1 MSKFF
6 IQSYLKDHVLSLSV
20 DDCTTDLVH
29 PLPKDEA
36 LPGDLAIVRCGP
48 YVGQRGSIEWIN
60 PNGFWIHFHNSVGSD
75 MADEDSTI
83 LVEPCNIHIKPAP
96 HTLTLT
102 EDKGYNV
109 TVGDIVEV
117 ARGSYYCFQGV
128 VKVVDLTNALLD
140 IVCPVKGNQVSF
152 LFSV

>member
-1 MSKFF
+1 
-6 IQSYLKDHVLSLSV
+6 
-20 DDCTTDLVH
+20 
-29 PLPKDEA
+29 
-36 LPGDLAIVRCGP
+36 
-48 YVGQRGSIEWIN
+48 
-60 PNGFWIHFHNSVGSD
+60 

-83 LVEPCNIHIKPAP
+83 LVEPCNICIEPTP

-102 EDKGYNV
+102 ENKGYNV